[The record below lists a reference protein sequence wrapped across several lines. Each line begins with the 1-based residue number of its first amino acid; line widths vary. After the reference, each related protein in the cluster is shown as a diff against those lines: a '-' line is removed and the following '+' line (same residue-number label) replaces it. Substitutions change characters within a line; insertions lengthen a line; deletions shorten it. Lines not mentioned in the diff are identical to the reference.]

1 MCSVIF
7 LNDANFCALFGS
19 QHIPP
24 SLLPIF
30 IVCFLARPFLSLFSL
45 RSMMHS
51 AMELDFAGPEPG
63 KPIVAAED
71 AAGGKDDKK
80 KDDKKKKK

>member
-1 MCSVIF
+1 MPAFVLSLAQSIF
-7 LNDANFCALFGS
+7 HF
-19 QHIPP
+19 
-24 SLLPIF
+24 F
-30 IVCFLARPFLSLFSL
+30 IVYLLSRAPFLSLFPL

-63 KPIVAAED
+63 KPVVAAED

>member
-1 MCSVIF
+1 MPAFVHS
-7 LNDANFCALFGS
+7 LA
-19 QHIPP
+19 QKHIPP
-24 SLLPIF
+24 SPLPIF
-30 IVCFLARPFLSLFSL
+30 VVYFLVRPLSLSLFSL

-63 KPIVAAED
+63 KPVVAAED